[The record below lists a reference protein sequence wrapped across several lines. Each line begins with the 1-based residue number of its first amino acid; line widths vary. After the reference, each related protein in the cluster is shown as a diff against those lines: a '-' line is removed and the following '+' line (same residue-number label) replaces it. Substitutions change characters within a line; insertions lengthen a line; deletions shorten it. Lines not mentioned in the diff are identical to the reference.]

1 MWPFKKKEQAA
12 PAAAPSDD
20 GEEEGG
26 EKAFKIPEDASLAQ
40 KINLIGIE
48 LTKINATLES
58 FKETRKSTSERFSL
72 MNEQVGEIRGQLMD
86 TNKTIGQIE
95 VKATKAADLVES
107 VQPDKMMISLQ
118 KTDGKIE
125 GVKAA
130 LEAKDSM
137 LNNLMDQMKGFRSQM
152 SLFKGVEQIIK
163 LNEDVKD
170 EIMNAKKVVAMVE
183 RHADKVE
190 NVFIESQKSFEE
202 FNRFAGTLESM
213 KADIKE
219 SQGKIDKLET
229 KAGTLL
235 PRKDFDKKYDVLEKS
250 DKHMKELVKRLE
262 KLDKEIN
269 KRFEEAKGE
278 IKGKFEHSI
287 AKAEI
292 MSSAF
297 ETILAENPMFA
308 KGLDLEKY
316 VEQQLSGE
324 GDGGS
329 AQEEQPAAE
338 GGDAA
343 EGEEGEGED
352 GEGEGEESGE
362 DGGEEEKTE

>member
-1 MWPFKKKEQAA
+1 MWPFKKKEKKQEAA
-12 PAAAPSDD
+12 DSSDD
-20 GEEEGG
+20 EEGEEKG
-26 EKAFKIPEDASLAQ
+26 FKIPEDATLAQ

-58 FKETRKSTSERFSL
+58 FKEGRKSTAERFSL

-130 LEAKDSM
+130 LEAKDAM
-137 LNNLMDQMKGFRSQM
+137 MKNIMEQLRGMRNQMN
-152 SLFKGVEQIIK
+152 LFKGVDQVIK
-163 LNEDVKD
+163 LNEEVKD

-202 FNRFAGTLESM
+202 FNRFADNIESI
-213 KADIKE
+213 KADIKDL
-219 SQGKIDKLET
+219 QGKLDKVDT
-229 KAGTLL
+229 KTGTFL
-235 PRKDFDKKYDVLEKS
+235 PKKEFDKKFSAIEKN
-250 DKHMKELVKRLE
+250 DKHMRDLVKTLE

-269 KRFEEAKGE
+269 QKFEEAKGE
-278 IKGKFEHSI
+278 IKGKFDSSI
-287 AKAEI
+287 KKAEV
-292 MSSAF
+292 MSNAF

-316 VEQQLSGE
+316 AYRS
-324 GDGGS
+324 S
-329 AQEEQPAAE
+329 RWH
-338 GGDAA
+338 
-343 EGEEGEGED
+343 
-352 GEGEGEESGE
+352 
-362 DGGEEEKTE
+362 